1 MVTGQPSVVDV
12 LWDYFGVAQAARGR
26 LYREDCEYLV
36 DMLTTA
42 GLLATPERLAQE
54 RAAALDEA
62 ADALEGAGR
71 VYGYAV
77 AHDLRARAEA
87 EREVR

>member
-1 MVTGQPSVVDV
+1 MSD
-12 LWDYFGVAQAARGR
+12 DI
-26 LYREDCEYLV
+26 D
-36 DMLTTA
+36 LT
-42 GLLATPERLAQE
+42 
-54 RAAALDEA
+54 EA

-87 EREVR
+87 ERAGSGV